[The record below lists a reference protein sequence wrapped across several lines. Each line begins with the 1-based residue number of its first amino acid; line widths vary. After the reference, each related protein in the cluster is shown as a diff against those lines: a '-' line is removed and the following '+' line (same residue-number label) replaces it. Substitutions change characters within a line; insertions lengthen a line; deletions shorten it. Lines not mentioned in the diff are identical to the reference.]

1 MFSTMTEFFRVEELP
16 GHVSYLL
23 IAISYLLT
31 NIMWLRVV
39 AVIGLFFEILYFRLS
54 GGDLKTGIIW
64 DIIFIAINI
73 YQLYWLARER
83 YLYSI
88 PEPDRTFFKSSMPGL
103 AQHQVQRLMSAGK
116 MLTLVPGTVLVE
128 EGGNLTNLFFIC
140 NGEARVSYAG
150 RPIAIIGRSTFVGE
164 AVFLTGGTPTA
175 TVVADTELRVL
186 SFDNTKLRSMLAGD
200 SEISHSFYEILGR
213 DLAVKIRASNA
224 AQSSVM
230 SEAQLA

>member
-1 MFSTMTEFFRVEELP
+1 MFSTMAEFFRMEELP

-31 NIMWLRVV
+31 NIAWLRVV

-54 GGDLKTGIIW
+54 GGDLKTGIFW

-103 AQHQVQRLMSAGK
+103 AQHQVQRLMSAGR
-116 MLTLVPGTVLVE
+116 MLTLAPSALLAE
-128 EGGNLTNLFFIC
+128 EGGHLTNLFFIC
-140 NGEARVSYAG
+140 NGEAKVSFAG

-175 TVVADTELRVL
+175 TVVAETELRVL
-186 SFDNTKLRSMLAGD
+186 SFDSTKLRALLSRD

-213 DLAVKIRASNA
+213 DLAIKIRASNA
-224 AQSSVM
+224 AQSSAM
-230 SEAQLA
+230 PEPRLA